1 MTKLLDKA
9 IERIRHLPDAR
20 QDEAAEIL
28 LSMATQDPD
37 AVRLSSKQESEVRRR
52 LKAPP
57 TYATDEQ
64 VSEVFRK
71 LAE

>member
-1 MTKLLDKA
+1 MTIVLEQA
-9 IERIRHLPDAR
+9 IERIRRLPDAR

-37 AVRLSSKQESEVRRR
+37 AVQLSVEQEAEVRRR
-52 LKAPP
+52 LNTPA

-64 VSEVFRK
+64 VAEAFRK